1 MRKFLSLAV
10 VLAAL
15 LTFVGSVQAA
25 PCGTTTG
32 LDTTNVTFR
41 LSPSD
46 DCAGVF
52 SGNVNDVG
60 DFNTASAGGPAG
72 GVFGGGW
79 DVTLDEGGSVTIDG
93 VTFGL
98 TADTNTTEGSWLL
111 TFEAASATTIVQDL
125 AVALKA
131 SNAWAVYLFDN
142 ESFTTTGSGEG
153 TFKISFENNG
163 GQIPDLSHMI
173 IAFRDGDGITPPVP
187 EPTTA
192 MLLGSGLVALVVGSR
207 RHLLRRS

>member
-15 LTFVGSVQAA
+15 LTFVGSASAV
-25 PCGTTTG
+25 PCGTTAG
-32 LDTTNVTFR
+32 LDTSDVTFR
-41 LSPSD
+41 GSNSD

-52 SGNVNDVG
+52 SGNVNDVS
-60 DFNTASAGGPAG
+60 DFNTNSAGGPAS
-72 GVFGGGW
+72 GVFDGGW
-79 DVTLDEGGSVTIDG
+79 EVTLDEGGTVTIDG

-98 TADTNTTEGSWLL
+98 TADTNVPEGEWTL
-111 TFEAASATTIVQDL
+111 TFSAPTPTTITKDL

-131 SNAWAVYLFDN
+131 STAWAAYLFDD
-142 ESFTTTGSGEG
+142 EVFTTDGVGEG
-153 TFKISFENNG
+153 TFKISFLNPG

-173 IAFRDGDGITPPVP
+173 IAFRDGAPSVP

-192 MLLGSGLVALVVGSR
+192 MLLGTGLLALAVGSR
-207 RHLLRRS
+207 RHLLRQS